1 MQVQLDAEPEPSA
14 APLFPFSR
22 RSSRSRI
29 PASFLLSG
37 EWATVVT
44 TALRCCVRR
53 TSSLRLVV
61 ERRLPH
67 RSTPSSTPVPK
78 PSVVEHVIDRLLP
91 SVRSLCRPSLSIEPK
106 QVWFQNRRGQSSP
119 SPVHTGDE
127 SHHALFQCSVSC
139 QPPAE
144 PLR

>member
-91 SVRSLCRPSLSIEPK
+91 SVSSLCRPSLSP
-106 QVWFQNRRGQSSP
+106 SSP
-119 SPVHTGDE
+119 SRCGSRTAGVRAHRRQSTLE
-127 SHHALFQCSVSC
+127 TSVTTHC
-139 QPPAE
+139 FNVP
-144 PLR
+144 